1 MFFVK
6 MDKLDKGFDE
16 CYLYSLK
23 IDQKFVEKG
32 VEIEE
37 KSVKW
42 QSRNQFLGWYHSC
55 EKIFGGCIVP
65 HSKGGP
71 KPKA

>member
-6 MDKLDKGFDE
+6 MDKLDIGFHE
-16 CYLYSLK
+16 YYLYSLK

-42 QSRNQFLGWYHSC
+42 QSRNQFLGWYH
-55 EKIFGGCIVP
+55 
-65 HSKGGP
+65 
-71 KPKA
+71 